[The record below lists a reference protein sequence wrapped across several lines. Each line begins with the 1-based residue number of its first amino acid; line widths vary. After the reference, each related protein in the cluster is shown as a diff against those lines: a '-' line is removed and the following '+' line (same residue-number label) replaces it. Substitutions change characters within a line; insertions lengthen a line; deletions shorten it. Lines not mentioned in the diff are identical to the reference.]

1 MIIFSSFGI
10 NWQLIF
16 GEEITG
22 AAHFSAAAIAR
33 VCGAAS
39 LWLWFCAA
47 MFVQSLGDAAANVQV
62 NEDVVGSEGAYIWA
76 TVASASIV
84 GLPIMIL
91 LLPLPTL
98 AWRTRV
104 AWLKLFCKMAVVPFV
119 EVLAYE
125 SFVFRCEC
133 DSVAGVMGNVFHRR
147 PVMLAQSRYCRHD
160 DGCLSIK
167 KQLGSIIFA
176 GQ

>member
-1 MIIFSSFGI
+1 MIFSSFGI

-22 AAHFSAAAIAR
+22 AAYFSAAAIAR

-47 MFVQSLGDAAANVQV
+47 MFVQSLSDAAAAAQV
-62 NEDVVGSEGAYIWA
+62 NEDVTGSESSYIWA
-76 TVASASIV
+76 TVASTSVV
-84 GLPIMIL
+84 GLPILIL

-104 AWLKLFCKMAVVPFV
+104 AWLALMCKMAVVPFV
-119 EVLAYE
+119 EVFACV
-125 SFVFRCEC
+125 SFDSRY
-133 DSVAGVMGNVFHRR
+133 DSVA
-147 PVMLAQSRYCRHD
+147 
-160 DGCLSIK
+160 
-167 KQLGSIIFA
+167 
-176 GQ
+176 